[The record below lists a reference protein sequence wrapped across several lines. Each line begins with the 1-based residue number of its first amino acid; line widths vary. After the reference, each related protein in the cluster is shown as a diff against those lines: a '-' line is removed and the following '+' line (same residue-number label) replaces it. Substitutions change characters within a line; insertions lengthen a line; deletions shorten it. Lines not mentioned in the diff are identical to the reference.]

1 MSTASIYKSSLILV
15 NVISCILICFA
26 QAIIGYKTQYLK
38 YLWRDSCLSL
48 KECTMESCTKPP
60 NCSDKIKMP
69 KSTAGCWIK
78 IFIPIEN
85 MNVDLSN
92 FSQLS
97 NFSDLSNFSNFNFSH
112 LKRRVKLITKL
123 EYQRKPKWKNNSI
136 EIRSA

>member
-1 MSTASIYKSSLILV
+1 
-15 NVISCILICFA
+15 
-26 QAIIGYKTQYLK
+26 
-38 YLWRDSCLSL
+38 
-48 KECTMESCTKPP
+48 
-60 NCSDKIKMP
+60 
-69 KSTAGCWIK
+69 
-78 IFIPIEN
+78 

-97 NFSDLSNFSNFNFSH
+97 NFSDLSNFSNFNFRH